1 MFPWEDISSSVC
13 RAQRDEQ
20 QAGAGI
26 QHFGSKPACRKSLGA
41 RSAAA
46 PRAAARAL
54 RLVAAAGAPRVL
66 ATTTIAVGA
75 LGSVAVGPAAPVVA
89 QAAAPTPRAAAAPR
103 AGAAAGGDWGWTW
116 GWALGGTLGRA
127 FGRRTLRGGALG
139 RGLALLLVLL
149 AGHLGRRSVSLGKT
163 KSPCQPGIHSPVFPH
178 SWFPDPSLVRPAAS

>member
-1 MFPWEDISSSVC
+1 MQMFPWEDISSSVC

-66 ATTTIAVGA
+66 ATTTTIAVGA

-89 QAAAPTPRAAAAPR
+89 QAAAPTPRAAAAP
-103 AGAAAGGDWGWTW
+103 GADTAAGGDWG
-116 GWALGGTLGRA
+116 ALPG
-127 FGRRTLRGGALG
+127 
-139 RGLALLLVLL
+139 
-149 AGHLGRRSVSLGKT
+149 SL
-163 KSPCQPGIHSPVFPH
+163 
-178 SWFPDPSLVRPAAS
+178 